1 MLGFSDRSAVVA
13 AAGQCCFLI
22 VPGWQGSG
30 PGHWQ
35 SIWERKN
42 REFRRVE
49 QSDWHNPRRSDWI
62 RAIHNAIQLESKPVI
77 VVAHSLGCIAVALWA
92 ERANGAAQR
101 VAGALLVAPP
111 DLKQRT
117 KLTEPLRDFAPM
129 PQSSLPFP
137 SLLIASENDPYMA
150 SPAARSLA
158 AQWGSYFINAGP
170 VGHINCASGFGD
182 WPEGETYLTDLACCG
197 KAGRLSPA
205 H

>member
-1 MLGFSDRSAVVA
+1 VRA
-13 AAGQCCFLI
+13 AAGQCRFLI

-42 REFRRVE
+42 RKFRRVE

-62 RAIHNAIQLESKPVI
+62 GAIQNAIQTESKPII
-77 VVAHSLGCIAVALWA
+77 VVAHSLGCIALALWA
-92 ERANGAAQR
+92 EQANNAAQH

-111 DLKQRT
+111 DLNQRT
-117 KLTEPLRDFAPM
+117 KLTEPLHDFAPM

-137 SLLIASENDPYMA
+137 SSLIASENDPYIA

-158 AQWGSYFINAGP
+158 AQWGSCFINAGP

-182 WPEGETYLTDLACCG
+182 WPEGEIYLTDLVRRG
-197 KAGRLSPA
+197 EVGLLSPA

>member
-1 MLGFSDRSAVVA
+1 MCSLRDRAAVRA
-13 AAGQCCFLI
+13 AAGQCRFLI

-42 REFRRVE
+42 RKFRRVE

-62 RAIHNAIQLESKPVI
+62 GAIQNAIQTESKPII

-92 ERANGAAQR
+92 EQANSAAQH

-111 DLKQRT
+111 DFNQRT
-117 KLTEPLRDFAPM
+117 KLTEPLHDFAPHA
-129 PQSSLPFP
+129 PILSSV
-137 SLLIASENDPYMA
+137 SI
-150 SPAARSLA
+150 
-158 AQWGSYFINAGP
+158 
-170 VGHINCASGFGD
+170 
-182 WPEGETYLTDLACCG
+182 LTDRERERPLHGVTGSAEFGRSVGQLLHQRRAGGTYQLRVRFWRLAG
-197 KAGRLSPA
+197 GRDIS